1 MSTTILM
8 PRGFAGQ
15 GRDTHFHDFALRS
28 EPRAYLLQ
36 FWRHPIGA
44 DACWQGGTIVPPV
57 RTMNGETTMPR
68 RSLKCLIFLIE
79 ARNQARLRDMQAQET
94 LAQFQQRAFDA
105 SIERL
110 KAENALKE
118 YMEDSDPPP
127 PPKRCAWSGCGV

>member
-1 MSTTILM
+1 M
-8 PRGFAGQ
+8 
-15 GRDTHFHDFALRS
+15 
-28 EPRAYLLQ
+28 
-36 FWRHPIGA
+36 
-44 DACWQGGTIVPPV
+44 
-57 RTMNGETTMPR
+57 
-68 RSLKCLIFLIE
+68 KCLIFLIE

-127 PPKRCAWSGCGV
+127 PPKRCAWSGCGVVIQEHNRHCQMHSNRARNPEPNPR